1 MAINA
6 QPLGWRDLS
15 VWAVYI
21 HYQKRKNLSGCKVIV
36 MFSGAF
42 WLTFRPVEG
51 RTMLISLISYLIA
64 DTRLTIVTMYWSPD
78 LSVWQPDQ
86 KNVHFL

>member
-1 MAINA
+1 
-6 QPLGWRDLS
+6 
-15 VWAVYI
+15 
-21 HYQKRKNLSGCKVIV
+21 

-64 DTRLTIVTMYWSPD
+64 DTRLTIVTMYWSTD
-78 LSVWQPDQ
+78 FNVWQPDQ
-86 KNVHFL
+86 KKRAFLIAA